1 MLKVD
6 ILSLYTARRRSSF
19 DDKNCNNN
27 GDDDGNENEGFRRYA
42 ETY

>member
-1 MLKVD
+1 MY
-6 ILSLYTARRRSSF
+6 IIYTRSSF

-27 GDDDGNENEGFRRYA
+27 DDDYDDGNENEKFRRYA